1 MREIEVKFEIENIE
15 AVKHKIESIGAR
27 YEGLYPQLDIWFDTR
42 EEILKRKGCGLRL
55 RLQGEEATLTLKE
68 KLVVGKL
75 VREAEEHEVGVDDFD
90 KTKEILEKLGF
101 QEKLSYQKE
110 REEWVI
116 ENVSIILD
124 RVENLGVF
132 LELEGAKEDIEE
144 VIKKLGL
151 EKAQRITEHY
161 GQIYEKRI
169 G

>member
-1 MREIEVKFEIENIE
+1 MREIEVKFEIEDIE
-15 AVKHKIESIGAR
+15 TIRHKIESIGAR
-27 YEGLYPQLDIWFDTR
+27 YEGMYPQIDIWFDTPD
-42 EEILKRKGCGLRL
+42 EALKKKGCGLRL

-68 KLVVGKL
+68 KLVVGKS
-75 VREAEEHEVGVDDFD
+75 VREGEEHEIEVGDFD
-90 KTKEILEKLGF
+90 KAKEILEKLGF
-101 QEKLSYQKE
+101 QERLSYQKE

-116 ENVSIILD
+116 ENVSIVLD

>member
-1 MREIEVKFEIENIE
+1 MREIEVKFEIEDIE
-15 AVKHKIESIGAR
+15 IIKHKIESIGAR
-27 YEGLYPQLDIWFDTR
+27 YEGMYSQIDIWIDTLEGTLEGR
-42 EEILKRKGCGLRL
+42 GCGLRL
-55 RLQGEEATLTLKE
+55 RLQGEEVTLTLKE
-68 KLVVGKL
+68 KLVVGEL
-75 VREAEEHEVGVDDFD
+75 VREGEEYEVGVDNFD

-116 ENVSIILD
+116 ENVSIVLD
-124 RVENLGVF
+124 NVENLGVF
-132 LELEGAKEDIEE
+132 LELEGAKENIEE

-161 GQIYEKRI
+161 GQIYEKRV